1 MSEASIRDLRN
12 HGAEVIGRVQLGES
26 VTITRDGEPV
36 AELRPLPRRPLGARA
51 LVDRFRNLPRVDPDR
66 LRKDIDAILD
76 QSL

>member
-12 HGAEVIGRVQLGES
+12 HGAEVIGRVQSGES

-51 LVDRFRNLPRVDPDR
+51 LIERFRDLVPVDADR
-66 LRKDIDAILD
+66 LRKDIDAVVD

>member
-12 HGAEVIGRVQLGES
+12 HGAEVIGRVQSGES

-36 AELRPLPRRPLGARA
+36 AELRPLPRRPLGAKA
-51 LVDRFRNLPRVDPDR
+51 LIERFRNLPQVDVDR
-66 LRKDIDAILD
+66 LRQDIDANVD

>member
-12 HGAEVIGRVQLGES
+12 HGAEVIGRVQSGES

-51 LVDRFRNLPRVDPDR
+51 LIERFHDLAQVDADR
-66 LRKDIDAILD
+66 LREDIDAVVD

>member
-12 HGAEVIGRVQLGES
+12 HGAEVIARVQSGES

-36 AELRPLPRRPLGARA
+36 AELRPLPRRPLGAKA
-51 LVDRFRNLPRVDPDR
+51 LIERFGNLPQVDVDR
-66 LRKDIDAILD
+66 LRKDIDAVVD

>member
-12 HGAEVIGRVQLGES
+12 HGAAVIARVQSGES

-51 LVDRFRNLPRVDPDR
+51 LIERFRHLVPVDADR
-66 LRKDIDAILD
+66 LRKDVDAVVD